1 MKTKVRTLSKKISQ
15 ESCIC
20 KRGPSLCMYKISPQK
35 AVLVLNSS
43 AAQKLAPVTYAMRAQ
58 IRITPVK

>member
-35 AVLVLNSS
+35 AVLILNSS
-43 AAQKLAPVTYAMRAQ
+43 AAQKLAPVTYAM
-58 IRITPVK
+58 